1 MSSQFPFSIAG
12 DDYNATTVVL
22 TFMSGAME
30 RETQT
35 VNIPVVD
42 DNLVERTEGLNV
54 ELVVGG
60 MSADSDSFGIFD
72 NDGKLKNDYTV
83 THCESCMPPEK

>member
-42 DNLVERTEGLNV
+42 DNLVERPEGLNV

-60 MSADSDSFGIFD
+60 MLADSDTIGIFD
-72 NDGKLKNDYTV
+72 NDGKLI
-83 THCESCMPPEK
+83 THCEQICRKN